1 MSTPSIEHIY
11 SNCVRVDVE
20 EGTYL
25 FSYNSPIFHVV
36 GNRIMHIFKD
46 YDYSRTTS
54 KHVNY
59 FIDSCGS
66 LYLGEHDLT
75 RYENRKRKQ
84 LLDDFYLKQEYD
96 K

>member
-11 SNCVRVDVE
+11 NNAVRVDVE

-25 FSYNSPIFHVV
+25 FSYNSPIFHVI
-36 GNRIMHIFKD
+36 GNRIVHVFKD
-46 YDYSRTTS
+46 YDYSRTTV

-66 LYLGEHDLT
+66 LYLGEHNLKEYD
-75 RYENRKRKQ
+75 NRKRKQ
-84 LLDDFYLKQEYD
+84 LLDEFYFKQEQD